1 MIIGYKTRKLEKSL
15 NIEKEMVRTYGT
27 RRAKLLQTR
36 LARLRAARS
45 LMDFAPPY
53 SGSARCHELKG
64 DKAGI
69 FSIDLDHP
77 YRLLFR
83 PDHDPLPQR
92 SEGGIDWSQVIA
104 IVILEIED
112 THE

>member
-1 MIIGYKTRKLEKSL
+1 MAPDVPNCYKH
-15 NIEKEMVRTYGT
+15 VWPGCG
-27 RRAKLLQTR
+27 QH
-36 LARLRAARS
+36 RS

-53 SGSARCHELKG
+53 SSSARCHELKG